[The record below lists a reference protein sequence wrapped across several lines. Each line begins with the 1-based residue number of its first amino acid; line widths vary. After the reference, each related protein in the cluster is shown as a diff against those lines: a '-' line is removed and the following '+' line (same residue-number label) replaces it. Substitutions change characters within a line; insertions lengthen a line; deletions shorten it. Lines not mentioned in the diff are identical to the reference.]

1 MQMLLGEVV
10 TTKEAA
16 ALLRL
21 SHYTISAWLSQGKLK
36 RIKVGSRTLISKSAL
51 EKLLQDG
58 TDAA

>member
-21 SHYTISAWLSQGKLK
+21 SHYTISEWLSQGKLK